1 MLRIILTLLI
11 GAHGIGHTLFLLPL
25 LGLADWGQSARS
37 WLLGGQTEAR
47 VIGGLLWIAVI
58 IGYGAAL
65 VGLWDEQ
72 SWWRSAAVVASVL
85 SMIGLALFWTNPPAS
100 SVVFALIFD
109 LLVLGAL
116 LLAHW
121 PSAASVGS

>member
-11 GAHGIGHTLFLLPL
+11 GAHGLGHILFLLPL

-37 WLLGGQTEAR
+37 WLLTGQTEAR
-47 VIGGLLWIAVI
+47 AVGGLLWVAVI
-58 IGYGAAL
+58 IGYAVAL

-72 SWWRSAAVVASVL
+72 SWWRTAAIAASVL
-85 SMIGLALFWTNPPAS
+85 STVGLALFWANPPAS
-100 SVVFALIFD
+100 SVVFALIFN
-109 LLVLGAL
+109 LLVVGAL
-116 LLAHW
+116 LLAQW